1 MNLESIAVLV
11 SDHPEGGSLL
21 RAPKVGM
28 WSGAPQDGAIVGPGS
43 SLGRLTQLRRRF
55 ALRVPENVSGRV
67 EIAERPHETLPVEY
81 GGLLCRIL
89 PLAAPSTENRAHP
102 KAASR
107 ERAEGSVIVAPTDGV
122 FYRSPAAGARPY
134 VAVGDRVATGQPLG
148 LIEVMKTFN
157 PIVYG
162 GAGLP
167 DEAEIVEV
175 LVPDEAEV
183 RAGQPLVRVKK
194 P

>member
-1 MNLESIAVLV
+1 
-11 SDHPEGGSLL
+11 
-21 RAPKVGM
+21 
-28 WSGAPQDGAIVGPGS
+28 
-43 SLGRLTQLRRRF
+43 
-55 ALRVPENVSGRV
+55 
-67 EIAERPHETLPVEY
+67 
-81 GGLLCRIL
+81 
-89 PLAAPSTENRAHP
+89 
-102 KAASR
+102 
-107 ERAEGSVIVAPTDGV
+107 
-122 FYRSPAAGARPY
+122 
-134 VAVGDRVATGQPLG
+134 
-148 LIEVMKTFN
+148 MKTFN